1 MKPWL
6 ALELANPRP
15 PDQPITKTKMDTK
28 QKQARLKEQGLDPN
42 LANTHRGISA
52 AKNEKELQGAISQ
65 LTPKRQS
72 LPGQPESSP
81 VVSAK
86 GFDLVEAA
94 AEATR
99 NANRQALQAQEAEER
114 AIALE
119 GEERGAYL
127 AALQAYSQSVAYSD
141 VHTQL
146 LDSRLSH
153 TIESIKALRGKSGEL
168 MATHPG
174 DDRDFQAELDRALGE

>member
-1 MKPWL
+1 
-6 ALELANPRP
+6 
-15 PDQPITKTKMDTK
+15 MDTK

-65 LTPKRQS
+65 LTEGQKPKRQS
-72 LPGQPESSP
+72 LGPGQPESSP

-94 AEATR
+94 TEATR
-99 NANRQALQAQEAEER
+99 NANRRALQAQEAEER

-168 MATHPG
+168 TTTHPG
-174 DDRDFQAELDRALGE
+174 NDRDFQAELDKALGE

>member
-1 MKPWL
+1 
-6 ALELANPRP
+6 
-15 PDQPITKTKMDTK
+15 MDTK
-28 QKQARLKEQGLDPN
+28 QKQSRLKAQGLDPN

-52 AKNEKELQGAISQ
+52 ARNDEELQKAIAQ
-65 LTPKRQS
+65 LTSEGQTPKRPQA
-72 LPGQPESSP
+72 LPGKTQGGNLGA
-81 VVSAK
+81 AK

-127 AALQAYSQSVAYSD
+127 AALQAYAQTTAYSQT
-141 VHTQL
+141 HTRL
-146 LDSRLSH
+146 LDDRLSH

-168 MATHPG
+168 VATPPG
-174 DDRDFQAELDRALGE
+174 GQRDFQAELDKALGE

>member
-1 MKPWL
+1 
-6 ALELANPRP
+6 
-15 PDQPITKTKMDTK
+15 MDTK
-28 QKQARLKEQGLDPN
+28 QKQAQLKQQGLDPN

-52 AKNEKELQGAISQ
+52 AKNEKELQSAIAQ
-65 LTPKRQS
+65 LTEGQKPKRQS
-72 LPGQPESSP
+72 LGPGQPPGGSP
-81 VVSAK
+81 MVSANNK

-127 AALQAYSQSVAYSD
+127 AALQAYSQSVAYSEI
-141 VHTQL
+141 HTQL
-146 LDSRLSH
+146 LDSRLTH
-153 TIESIKALRGKSGEL
+153 TIESIKTLRVKSGEL

-174 DDRDFQAELDRALGE
+174 DDRDFQAELDKALGE